1 MAYRFKLREPFG
13 DGLVRIGL
21 EQIRIAGEGLGA
33 SADAAAIHET
43 RKCLKRLRALLR
55 VARPGLREADYR
67 RENVRFREVA
77 KLLSGA
83 RDQHVLMQTLAKL
96 AAANDLAKAKPVLR
110 LNQELSARQQAAA
123 GKVDA
128 AKIAKARR
136 LLKQAARDFAAL
148 KLRPDEFEPIRAGV
162 AKSYRRC
169 RIAFA
174 EAYQQP
180 SDEAFHEWRKC
191 IQQHWRHM
199 RLLSRAWPDYFAARV
214 VESRELSDILGEDH
228 DYAMLSAFLSGDARP
243 LLQRR
248 EAARLQA
255 LCQGRQDE
263 LRKAARPR
271 GMRLLAEG
279 HRGLVR
285 RIEFFWNAAAQI
297 PDEPADRLGSG
308 QKPAPRRR
316 KRRTRKPRSAGRA
329 RVSGAAK
336 PLA

>member
-1 MAYRFKLREPFG
+1 MAYRFKLRESFG
-13 DGLVRIGL
+13 GGLVRIGQ
-21 EQIRIAGEGLGA
+21 EQIKLAAEGLGA
-33 SADAAAIHET
+33 SADATAIHET

-55 VARPGLREADYR
+55 LARPGLREADYR
-67 RENVRFREVA
+67 RENTRFREVA

-110 LNQELSARQQAAA
+110 LNQELTARQQAAA

-128 AKIAKARR
+128 ARISKARR
-136 LLKQAARDFAAL
+136 LLKQSARDFAAL
-148 KLRPDEFEPIRAGV
+148 KLRPDEFEPILTGI

-169 RIAFA
+169 RTAFS

-199 RLLSRAWPDYFAARV
+199 RLLSRAWPEYFAVRV
-214 VESRELSDILGEDH
+214 AAARELSDILGEDH
-228 DYAMLSAFLSGDARP
+228 DYAMLSSFVAGDGRP
-243 LLQRR
+243 LMQRR
-248 EAARLQA
+248 EAARLRA
-255 LCQGRQDE
+255 LCRARQDE

-297 PDEPADRLGSG
+297 PAEPAEQSA
-308 QKPAPRRR
+308 PAGPRRPRKKVRRR
-316 KRRTRKPRSAGRA
+316 KPRPATGARASAA
-329 RVSGAAK
+329 PK